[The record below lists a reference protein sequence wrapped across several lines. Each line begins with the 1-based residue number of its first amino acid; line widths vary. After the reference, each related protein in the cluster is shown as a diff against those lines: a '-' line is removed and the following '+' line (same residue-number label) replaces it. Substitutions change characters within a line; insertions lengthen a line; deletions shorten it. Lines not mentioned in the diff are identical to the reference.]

1 MNSKAEVSDNIV
13 LESVLNKCE
22 TWIWIIDIQTG
33 VVEYSNQAAY
43 RDFGMKKGVFCHET
57 MNNIM
62 PETCKN
68 CKRHEIENLPSA
80 KSETIIF
87 NHKTAKSYRKNEYFI
102 DNQENTKRKL
112 TILSDISELIG
123 MKEFSKKS
131 EEASAN
137 NNETFANIIWK
148 TKIDIKGQFFDT
160 YISPSADILLGL
172 NPGTINN
179 RFGKYFEYVYQEDI
193 QLIKNKIYCVD
204 IDENPF
210 DIQYRFMCADG
221 KIIWVRSHG
230 KMLNH
235 SNQYFEVFGSTD
247 LIPNKKYSALQFEES
262 QNRYFGLFNNLPIP
276 SIIHRNGIVVD
287 INQAALNFIEA
298 PNQKQ
303 ILGRNAMDFVHEN
316 SRQLAI
322 SRIKKMLAENVPME
336 LVHEKYLTL
345 TGEVKDVETIAVP
358 FKYQNEIFIQVVF
371 YDITDRLKNEQLL
384 KENKEELA
392 ELNATKDKFFSL
404 IAHDLKNPFHQI
416 LGFTELL
423 ADNQENYDRE
433 QTQNIIQYIN
443 TAAGS
448 AYKLLENLLQWS
460 RAQTGRIDFN
470 PENLSV
476 FDTIMS
482 VIDLNMAACKRKE
495 ISISQDIEPGI
506 FIFADRE
513 MTEGIIRN
521 LLSNAIKFSYRKGK
535 ISVSAHTVNQE
546 IHITVRDFGVGMSQE
561 QIDKLYKIDQS
572 HSTSG
577 TEDEV
582 GTGLGLILCKEF
594 VQKNMG
600 RLVVESPENK
610 GCIFTL
616 ILPSER
622 Y

>member
-1 MNSKAEVSDNIV
+1 MNSKAEVSDYIL
-13 LESVLNKCE
+13 LESVLNRCE

-33 VVEYSNQAAY
+33 VIEYSNQAAY

-87 NHKTAKSYRKNEYFI
+87 NHKTAKSYRKNEYYI

-123 MKEFSKKS
+123 MKELFKKS

-137 NNETFANIIWK
+137 NSETFANIIWK

-160 YISPSADILLGL
+160 YISPSADTLLGL
-172 NPGTINN
+172 KQGTINN
-179 RFGKYFEYVYQEDI
+179 NFERYLEHVYHEDLLQI
-193 QLIKNKIYCVD
+193 RKKKYCVD

-210 DIQYRFMCADG
+210 NIQYRFVCADG
-221 KIIWVRSHG
+221 KIIRVRSHG

-247 LIPNKKYSALQFEES
+247 LIPNEKYSALQFEES
-262 QNRYFGLFNNLPIP
+262 QNRYFRLFNNLPIP
-276 SIIHRNGIVVD
+276 TIIHRNGIVVD

-358 FKYQNEIFIQVVF
+358 FQYQNEIFIQVVF

-384 KENKEELA
+384 KENKEKLA

-460 RAQTGRIDFN
+460 RAQTGKIDFT

-561 QIDKLYKIDQS
+561 QIDKLYKIDKS

-577 TEDEV
+577 TEDEI

-594 VQKNMG
+594 VQKNKG